1 MPMLMTFIC
10 LASTVAGLFE
20 DQAGGFDWRQSYMG
34 QVRQL
39 GSHTT
44 SITSVL
50 VVDSKKIGEAVRR
63 VVKTSFHA
71 GNIGEPSVG
80 SVRTLSW
87 CVRGG
92 GPTARSATRRLRPTL
107 GVVWSAI
114 PWGRRVVETA
124 WAMSEEEDNSWQL
137 VTVMQDVSLVS
148 ISPLGNLMLVRKE
161 GLASMQMVQM
171 GGMGAYE
178 DKYENM
184 FALNS
189 WFSHLLPVHRPKDV
203 RGYREGGDLGR
214 EPGDNG

>member
-1 MPMLMTFIC
+1 MT
-10 LASTVAGLFE
+10 
-20 DQAGGFDWRQSYMG
+20 
-34 QVRQL
+34 
-39 GSHTT
+39 
-44 SITSVL
+44 
-50 VVDSKKIGEAVRR
+50 IGIAKAR
-63 VVKTSFHA
+63 
-71 GNIGEPSVG
+71 
-80 SVRTLSW
+80 
-87 CVRGG
+87 
-92 GPTARSATRRLRPTL
+92 PTARSATRRLRPTL

-203 RGYREGGDLGR
+203 RGYREGGDLDR

>member
-92 GPTARSATRRLRPTL
+92 GGCTPWGVVTQGCESDNRDSQGQAYRKKCNQEIEVNPGSGVVSHTL
-107 GVVWSAI
+107 G
-114 PWGRRVVETA
+114 
-124 WAMSEEEDNSWQL
+124 EES
-137 VTVMQDVSLVS
+137 
-148 ISPLGNLMLVRKE
+148 G
-161 GLASMQMVQM
+161 
-171 GGMGAYE
+171 
-178 DKYENM
+178 
-184 FALNS
+184 
-189 WFSHLLPVHRPKDV
+189 
-203 RGYREGGDLGR
+203 
-214 EPGDNG
+214 